1 MTDPAIAE
9 RKRQL
14 RTELRRKRKE
24 HAATLPSEVSALV
37 FSRPPQQVLELVPA
51 EATIGLY
58 RSDEGEAP
66 SRGYIRFFF
75 ERGHPIALPRVTT
88 LDKPMEFRRH
98 TDPYEESDLEAGVW
112 GLRQPRTDAPVVV
125 PRFSSCRW
133 SASRRKATGSARA
146 AATTTV
152 TSPHI
157 PRSSP
162 SAWPG
167 TCRKSPSC
175 PPSCTTCASAR
186 SSRPHG
192 CSARSDARQADA
204 ADTIRHPHAA
214 GRPRRLR
221 AGRRV
226 GLAMDRAATGA
237 GPGRRLSR
245 ARCRLAAAAS
255 PIPHLDG
262 DRPLG
267 LKRACHCP
275 LSRQPVPRW
284 EELNP

>member
-125 PRFSSCRW
+125 PQVLFMPLVGFTAKGDRLGQGGGYYDRYL
-133 SASRRKATGSARA
+133 A
-146 AATTTV
+146 AHPQVIA
-152 TSPHI
+152 I
-157 PRSSP
+157 GM
-162 SAWPG
+162 AWDVQEVAELP
-167 TCRKSPSC
+167 TEL
-175 PPSCTTCASAR
+175 
-186 SSRPHG
+186 H
-192 CSARSDARQADA
+192 D
-204 ADTIRHPHAA
+204 
-214 GRPRRLR
+214 
-221 AGRRV
+221 
-226 GLAMDRAATGA
+226 M
-237 GPGRRLSR
+237 RLSAIVTPTR
-245 ARCRLAAAAS
+245 V
-255 PIPHLDG
+255 
-262 DRPLG
+262 LG
-267 LKRACHCP
+267 P
-275 LSRQPVPRW
+275 F
-284 EELNP
+284 